1 MGRYRKSMKDSLRE
15 ARLYGI
21 EETTS
26 YPPNEINKKKHAAY
40 KDPKRGEHEIIKKE
54 DDDPS
59 VSDISKGLKIDKKTV
74 KKVMGE
80 KLDALI
86 SEGPNDQQIKT
97 LKTIMEPHRGGKI
110 SADGGLKLIK
120 MMDKF
125 KRKEDLVDLFKADI
139 PFVSALAAGRLIRD
153 HGMSGSQVNKLKEEL
168 EEGYTDART
177 KAYREH
183 RAKLDA
189 ARAKR
194 LEQKKSKLSQKVQ
207 ENIMDFNREI
217 YLEENNMNV
226 LKDIVLKKSAKPVKF
241 KDGSMKVDL
250 FTASAITQ
258 VYNKVNMDNKKKLEN
273 MVNGTKK
280 QFQTMSG
287 KIMKMVGK

>member
-1 MGRYRKSMKDSLRE
+1 MTISWKEVSPYSGQPV
-15 ARLYGI
+15 
-21 EETTS
+21 EEDAPTNFAGQGS
-26 YPPNEINKKKHAAY
+26 GVAMPPDALMKKK
-40 KDPKRGEHEIIKKE
+40 KKQ
-54 DDDPS
+54 S
-59 VSDISKGLKIDKKTV
+59 L
-74 KKVMGE
+74 
-80 KLDALI
+80 L
-86 SEGPNDQQIKT
+86 
-97 LKTIMEPHRGGKI
+97 
-110 SADGGLKLIK
+110 
-120 MMDKF
+120 
-125 KRKEDLVDLFKADI
+125 
-139 PFVSALAAGRLIRD
+139 
-153 HGMSGSQVNKLKEEL
+153 
-168 EEGYTDART
+168 DART

-189 ARAKR
+189 ARAR
-194 LEQKKSKLSQKVQ
+194 REEKKSKLTQKVQ

-258 VYNKVNMDNKKKLEN
+258 VYNKVNIDNKKKLED

-280 QFQTMSG
+280 QFQAMSS

>member
-1 MGRYRKSMKDSLRE
+1 MTISWKEVSPYSGQPV
-15 ARLYGI
+15 
-21 EETTS
+21 EEDAPTNFAGQGS
-26 YPPNEINKKKHAAY
+26 GVAMPPDALMKKK
-40 KDPKRGEHEIIKKE
+40 KKR
-54 DDDPS
+54 
-59 VSDISKGLKIDKKTV
+59 L
-74 KKVMGE
+74 
-80 KLDALI
+80 L
-86 SEGPNDQQIKT
+86 
-97 LKTIMEPHRGGKI
+97 
-110 SADGGLKLIK
+110 
-120 MMDKF
+120 
-125 KRKEDLVDLFKADI
+125 
-139 PFVSALAAGRLIRD
+139 
-153 HGMSGSQVNKLKEEL
+153 
-168 EEGYTDART
+168 DART

-189 ARAKR
+189 ARARR

-258 VYNKVNMDNKKKLEN
+258 VYNKVNIDNKKKLED

-280 QFQTMSG
+280 QFQAMSS